1 MHTLN
6 IINSTWLC
14 VFSASHHFS
23 RNETPK
29 SIFTVYIIF
38 YMSFNVLSKPT
49 NHNKWE
55 KIRTCKKTLNYVLLW
70 IKKTL
75 PFPSPDNESHH
86 YDCTLVN
93 IMFSLFLV
101 IGMHFHI
108 MYILTTVKIIISI
121 SFYSWKF
128 YMMKRRNRFDK
139 FVVIRLSMNLWN

>member
-1 MHTLN
+1 MHELN
-6 IINSTWLC
+6 CLVHDCVYSMLVIIIAWMRHQK
-14 VFSASHHFS
+14 AY
-23 RNETPK
+23 
-29 SIFTVYIIF
+29 FTAYIIF

-70 IKKTL
+70 IKKNL
-75 PFPSPDNESHH
+75 PFSSPDNESHH

-121 SFYSWKF
+121 SFYSGKF

-139 FVVIRLSMNLWN
+139 FVFIHLLLYV